1 MRGILNFEKG
11 IESLE
16 EITAKEYLNQVRN
29 LETKMK
35 ILKEEIDTLREL
47 LVSTGAVQQEERVMS
62 SGAQDRMAETICKI
76 NEKEE
81 EWNNLMREF
90 ALTRAEVIISI
101 QKLNNSDYEQ
111 ILYKKYC
118 QGKKWEEIA
127 LDMNYSYQ
135 WVCKLHGRALLE
147 IEKII
152 NS

>member
-1 MRGILNFEKG
+1 M
-11 IESLE
+11 E

-35 ILKEEIDTLREL
+35 ILKEEINTLREL
-47 LVSTGAVQQEERVMS
+47 VVSTGAVQQEERVMS

-81 EWNNLMREF
+81 EWNQLMREF

-101 QKLNNSDYEQ
+101 QRLNNSDYEQ
-111 ILYKKYC
+111 ILYKRYC
-118 QGKKWEEIA
+118 QSKKWEEIA
-127 LDMNYSYQ
+127 LELNYSYQ